1 MNLGHHLSVRLQ
13 AFASYCVTRAEIII
27 IKKKRRT
34 ADRTRE
40 GM

>member
-13 AFASYCVTRAEIII
+13 AFASYCITRAERII
-27 IKKKRRT
+27 IKKKRHT